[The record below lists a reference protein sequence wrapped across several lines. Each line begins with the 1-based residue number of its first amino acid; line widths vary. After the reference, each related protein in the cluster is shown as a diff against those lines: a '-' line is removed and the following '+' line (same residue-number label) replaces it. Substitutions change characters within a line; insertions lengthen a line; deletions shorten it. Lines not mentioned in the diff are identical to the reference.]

1 MVTVLQP
8 SERDNKSKD
17 AVIDIHGRI
26 EALDQNLRSLEH
38 RLRAVEKRLSIK
50 TPGTRLVGGQDIE
63 DQGEDDVHIE
73 IEKLRTSVKESQKS
87 VDEIRT
93 EGRKLNEIEQKLAGL
108 EKTLDEKDNRIKK
121 LENQN
126 KITIGKIKVPIELS
140 GLVAA
145 IVLIT
150 TGYLISSGS
159 WEIIRSS
166 YYAIAIGI
174 LFGAVVLVKFIMT
187 NRQ

>member
-1 MVTVLQP
+1 MECKGINNPTNEKPINNVRLTSCSIQ
-8 SERDNKSKD
+8 SGDCFATER
-17 AVIDIHGRI
+17 
-26 EALDQNLRSLEH
+26 E
-38 RLRAVEKRLSIK
+38 
-50 TPGTRLVGGQDIE
+50 
-63 DQGEDDVHIE
+63 GEDDVHIE

-174 LFGAVVLVKFIMT
+174 LFGAVVLVKF
-187 NRQ
+187 